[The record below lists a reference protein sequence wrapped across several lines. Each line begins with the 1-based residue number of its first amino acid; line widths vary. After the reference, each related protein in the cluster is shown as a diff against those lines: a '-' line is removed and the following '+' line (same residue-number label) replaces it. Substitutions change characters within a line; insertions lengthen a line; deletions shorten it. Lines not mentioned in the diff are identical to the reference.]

1 MIIEYE
7 NISVKLGGKDI
18 LTGTSL
24 KSHENKIVGIVGATG
39 CGKSTLIKT
48 TFGMVPYHGGEIRI
62 DGRSIREFTP
72 RELAS
77 RIGYVGQ
84 DSACA
89 FDFSV
94 TDVVAMGLYARKEK
108 NKRQKKEIVKA
119 ALHELGIER
128 FADRSIQRLSGGERK
143 MVFIARAVAQGADMF
158 ILDEPTNHLDISHQ
172 LFVMDYLKN
181 SGKTTLM
188 VIHDLRLATHYCDY
202 IYVMADGVTYAEGPP
217 LEVLSCDNVRHVF
230 GVHGYA
236 GRSTQGV
243 LDFSL
248 FECGEL
254 GCISDII
261 EESHGEHAGESA
273 MGFPHGHGDTPH
285 EHGDL
290 SQ

>member
-1 MIIEYE
+1 MTIEYE
-7 NISVKLGGKDI
+7 NIAVKLGGKDI
-18 LTGTSL
+18 LTGTTL
-24 KSHENKIVGIVGATG
+24 RSHENRIVGIVGANG

-48 TFGMVPYHGGEIRI
+48 TFGIVPFHQGDIRI
-62 DGRSIREFTP
+62 NGRSIREYSP

-77 RIGYVGQ
+77 MIGYVGQ
-84 DSACA
+84 DASCA

-108 NKRQKKEIVKA
+108 NRQHKKEIVAA
-119 ALHELGIER
+119 ALRELGIEQ

-202 IYVMADGVTYAEGPP
+202 LYVMADGVTFAEGPP

-254 GCISDII
+254 GCISEIREDHGKRRDPEKPDDPPER
-261 EESHGEHAGESA
+261 EEKDGS
-273 MGFPHGHGDTPH
+273 
-285 EHGDL
+285 L
-290 SQ
+290 RV

>member
-1 MIIEYE
+1 MTIEYE
-7 NISVKLGGKDI
+7 NIAVKLGGKDI
-18 LTGTSL
+18 LTDTTL
-24 KSHENKIVGIVGATG
+24 RSHENQIVGIVGANG

-48 TFGMVPYHGGEIRI
+48 TFGIVPYHKGSIRI
-62 DGRSIREFTP
+62 DGRSIREYSP
-72 RELAS
+72 RDLAS
-77 RIGYVGQ
+77 MIGYVGQ
-84 DSACA
+84 DATCA

-108 NKRQKKEIVKA
+108 NRQHKKEIVAA
-119 ALHELGIER
+119 ALRELGIER

-202 IYVMADGVTYAEGPP
+202 LYVMADGVTYAEGPP

-254 GCISDII
+254 GCISDIL
-261 EESHGEHAGESA
+261 EEHHSHE
-273 MGFPHGHGDTPH
+273 DTR
-285 EHGDL
+285 DL
-290 SQ
+290 RR

>member
-1 MIIEYE
+1 MTIEYE
-7 NISVKLGGKDI
+7 NIAVKLGGKDI

-24 KSHENKIVGIVGATG
+24 RSHENKIVGIVGANG

-48 TFGMVPYHGGEIRI
+48 TFGIVPFHSGQVRI
-62 DGRSIREFTP
+62 NGRSIREFSP

-77 RIGYVGQ
+77 MIGYVGQ
-84 DSACA
+84 DATCA

-108 NKRQKKEIVKA
+108 SKHNKKEIVAA
-119 ALHELGIER
+119 ALRELGIER

-202 IYVMADGVTYAEGPP
+202 LYVLADGVTFAEGPP

-254 GCISDII
+254 GCIS
-261 EESHGEHAGESA
+261 ELHEAHGAETAHGEHEA
-273 MGFPHGHGDTPH
+273 
-285 EHGDL
+285 
-290 SQ
+290 

>member
-1 MIIEYE
+1 MTIEYE
-7 NISVKLGGKDI
+7 NIAVKLGGKDI
-18 LTGTSL
+18 LTGTTL
-24 KSHENKIVGIVGATG
+24 RSHENKMVGIIGANG

-48 TFGMVPYHGGEIRI
+48 TFGIVPFHNGQIRI
-62 DGRSIREFTP
+62 DGKSIREYTP

-77 RIGYVGQ
+77 MIGYVGQ
-84 DSACA
+84 DNTCA

-94 TDVVAMGLYARKEK
+94 SDVVAMGLYARRGQSKK
-108 NKRQKKEIVKA
+108 HKKEIVTA
-119 ALHELGIER
+119 ALKELGIEQ

-172 LFVMDYLKN
+172 LFVMDYLKK

-202 IYVMADGVTYAEGPP
+202 LYVMADGVTYAEGPP
-217 LEVLSCDNVRHVF
+217 LEVLSCDNIRHVF
-230 GVHGYA
+230 GVHGFA

-254 GCISDII
+254 GCISEIR
-261 EESHGEHAGESA
+261 EESGHRHGS
-273 MGFPHGHGDTPH
+273 
-285 EHGDL
+285 
-290 SQ
+290 

>member
-1 MIIEYE
+1 MTIEYE
-7 NISVKLGGKDI
+7 NIAVKLGGKDI
-18 LTGTSL
+18 LTGTTL
-24 KSHENKIVGIVGATG
+24 RSHENKMVGIIGANG

-48 TFGMVPYHGGEIRI
+48 TFGIVPFHAGQIRI
-62 DGRSIREFTP
+62 DGKPIREYTP

-77 RIGYVGQ
+77 MIGYVGQ
-84 DSACA
+84 DNTCA

-94 TDVVAMGLYARKEK
+94 SDVVAMGLYARRGQSKK
-108 NKRQKKEIVKA
+108 HKKEIVAA
-119 ALHELGIER
+119 ALKELGIEQ

-172 LFVMDYLKN
+172 LFVMDYLKQ

-202 IYVMADGVTYAEGPP
+202 LYVMADGVTYAEGPP
-217 LEVLSCDNVRHVF
+217 LEVLSCDNIRHVF
-230 GVHGYA
+230 GVHGFA

-254 GCISDII
+254 GCISEIR
-261 EESHGEHAGESA
+261 EESGHRHGS
-273 MGFPHGHGDTPH
+273 
-285 EHGDL
+285 
-290 SQ
+290 

>member
-1 MIIEYE
+1 MTIEYE
-7 NISVKLGGKDI
+7 NIAVKLGGKDI
-18 LTGTSL
+18 LTGTTL
-24 KSHENKIVGIVGATG
+24 RSHENKIVGIVGANG

-48 TFGMVPYHGGEIRI
+48 TFGIVPLHGGEIRI
-62 DGRSIREFTP
+62 DGRSVREYSP

-77 RIGYVGQ
+77 MIGYVGQ
-84 DSACA
+84 DASCA

-94 TDVVAMGLYARKEK
+94 TDVVAMGLYARKGK
-108 NKRQKKEIVKA
+108 DRRTKQNKKEIVNA
-119 ALHELGIER
+119 ALRELGIEQ

-172 LFVMDYLKN
+172 LFVMDYLKKT
-181 SGKTTLM
+181 GKTTLM

-202 IYVMADGVTYAEGPP
+202 LYVMADGVTFAEGPP

-254 GCISDII
+254 GCISELREG
-261 EESHGEHAGESA
+261 EELSGED
-273 MGFPHGHGDTPH
+273 GHRNRY
-285 EHGDL
+285 
-290 SQ
+290 